1 MRADLDNWKEALAI
15 LCTYNKEDRER
26 FSQLTELLGDR
37 LHTEKN
43 DLKYVP
49 KVVTNRGNPLTIYF
63 LVLLYC
69 ATFLLLASTRLSA
82 CCWSVQMLATSLLPL
97 KVCKT

>member
-37 LHTEKN
+37 LHNEKN

-49 KVVTNRGNPLTIYF
+49 IRLFTNYNK
-63 LVLLYC
+63 LLI
-69 ATFLLLASTRLSA
+69 T
-82 CCWSVQMLATSLLPL
+82 VP
-97 KVCKT
+97 